1 MDQKTHHSF
10 VSTSPSMDVMSYVML
25 EPFLLTS
32 ELLARIWQAAPA
44 NTTTEENT
52 NDLHHAYVGGDKT
65 APAMGF
71 PVNKA
76 NPKLDESTPIRIPSS
91 DISLAK
97 RLAAGVQIDTNPPEK
112 NP

>member
-44 NTTTEENT
+44 NTTTWAQVSET
-52 NDLHHAYVGGDKT
+52 DVGFLKSET
-65 APAMGF
+65 YRR
-71 PVNKA
+71 
-76 NPKLDESTPIRIPSS
+76 EH
-91 DISLAK
+91 
-97 RLAAGVQIDTNPPEK
+97 E
-112 NP
+112 